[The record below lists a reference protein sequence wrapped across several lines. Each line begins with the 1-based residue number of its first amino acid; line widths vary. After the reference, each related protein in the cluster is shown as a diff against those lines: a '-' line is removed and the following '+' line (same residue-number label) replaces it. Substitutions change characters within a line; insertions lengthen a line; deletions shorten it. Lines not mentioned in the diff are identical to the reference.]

1 MEPHRRY
8 QQDDD
13 SPLVKM
19 LARDVALTQLQTA
32 FADSLAGGSRA
43 HSQAQAR
50 FFMDR
55 QRITHRRL
63 MQAVKTMAEFR
74 KLPGKKRLQFTGK

>member
-1 MEPHRRY
+1 MCVSRNVEIQSSLSVEAHRRY

-19 LARDVALTQLQTA
+19 LARDVALAQLQAA

-43 HSQAQAR
+43 HFQAQAR

-63 MQAVKTMAEFR
+63 KVA
-74 KLPGKKRLQFTGK
+74 